1 MVILKL
7 IMTILIRDSVT
18 RYVLVTARQYLEMHA
33 LLGLHAFDT
42 PTIEVKKCMSLGRI
56 YKADKVVTILK
67 DCIITMGAKPRVFD
81 QMDIPLRTLN
91 KSMD

>member
-56 YKADKVVTILK
+56 YTADKAITILK
-67 DCIITMGAKPRVFD
+67 DCIITVGAKPRVFD
-81 QMDIPLRTLN
+81 QMDIPLRPLN